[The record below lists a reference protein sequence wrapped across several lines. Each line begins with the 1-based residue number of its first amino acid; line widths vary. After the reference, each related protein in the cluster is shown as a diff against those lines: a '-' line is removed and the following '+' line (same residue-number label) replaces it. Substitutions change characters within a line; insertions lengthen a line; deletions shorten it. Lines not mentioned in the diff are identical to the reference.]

1 LGLFENAVEAEA
13 IVEVPL
19 EAGDRIVVYTDGLSE
34 NFNARRE
41 MLGVDGLGKIVGET
55 LELPLAE
62 MKQQIIE
69 RVAAWRNG
77 PAADD
82 ISLVLMEVR

>member
-1 LGLFENAVEAEA
+1 
-13 IVEVPL
+13 
-19 EAGDRIVVYTDGLSE
+19 VVYTDGLSE

-41 MLGVDGLGKIVGET
+41 MLGVDGLGKIVGDT
-55 LELPLAE
+55 LDLPLGE

-69 RVAAWRNG
+69 RVAVWRNG

>member
-1 LGLFENAVEAEA
+1 
-13 IVEVPL
+13 
-19 EAGDRIVVYTDGLSE
+19 
-34 NFNARRE
+34 
-41 MLGVDGLGKIVGET
+41 
-55 LELPLAE
+55 

-69 RVAAWRNG
+69 RVAVWRNG

>member
-1 LGLFENAVEAEA
+1 VEADA

-41 MLGVDGLGKIVGET
+41 MLGVDGLGKIVGDT
-55 LELPLAE
+55 LDLPLGE

-69 RVAAWRNG
+69 RVAVWRNG

>member
-1 LGLFENAVEAEA
+1 
-13 IVEVPL
+13 
-19 EAGDRIVVYTDGLSE
+19 VYTDGLSE

-41 MLGVDGLGKIVGET
+41 MLGVDGLGRIVDET
-55 LELPLAE
+55 LALPLAE